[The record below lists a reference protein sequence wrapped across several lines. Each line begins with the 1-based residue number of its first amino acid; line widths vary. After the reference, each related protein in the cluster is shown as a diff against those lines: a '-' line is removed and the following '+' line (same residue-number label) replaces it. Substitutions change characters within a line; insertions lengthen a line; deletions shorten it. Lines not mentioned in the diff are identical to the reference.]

1 MASRY
6 LEWTQQPPTLTQCTS
21 ALTASRRMPYA
32 GSRQHAAATTYDMP
46 SAAAPSAIATWLAS
60 VPPAVWS
67 GLIGTSVGAFI
78 AATVSILGVQ
88 ASNKASLERLREQH
102 RQDKIEADAKR
113 THETEQKN
121 EDRKAAIRREIYG
134 QAVEDTHALLAAI
147 GAIADRPVADLPGDG
162 DALQAFLRSN
172 AKVWLVADPPAA
184 RLTRELA
191 SAMAELFLSALLA
204 AGPSRQ
210 AADGVRRIDV
220 RIANAES
227 DIRDAE
233 LDMRREVADRNDDR
247 MKAHAATIQ
256 WIQQSVDAMRSQ
268 RQAAV
273 VAALPE
279 RLRCFEATFDQL
291 SASQR
296 LLTKLVSA
304 LRKELHLDPDEA
316 EFERLLEGMKR
327 QAWDAIHRIYAQA
340 GGGAAAASPPAS
352 LA

>member
-1 MASRY
+1 
-6 LEWTQQPPTLTQCTS
+6 
-21 ALTASRRMPYA
+21 
-32 GSRQHAAATTYDMP
+32 MP
-46 SAAAPSAIATWLAS
+46 SADATSAIATWLAS
-60 VPPAVWS
+60 VPPVVWS

-78 AATVSILGVQ
+78 AATVSISGVR

-102 RQDKIEADAKR
+102 RQDKAEADAKR
-113 THETEQKN
+113 AHDAEQKN

-134 QAVEDTHALLAAI
+134 QAVEDVHALLAAI
-147 GAIADRPVADLPGDG
+147 GGLADRPIAESSRDG
-162 DALQAFLRSN
+162 DALQAFLKSN

-191 SAMAELFLSALLA
+191 SAMSELFFSALLA
-204 AGPSRQ
+204 AGTSRQ
-210 AADGVRRIDV
+210 AGDAIRRVDV

-247 MKAHAATIQ
+247 MKAHTATIQ
-256 WIQQSVDAMRSQ
+256 WIRQSVDAMRSE
-268 RQAAV
+268 RQAATM
-273 VAALPE
+273 AALPG

-291 SASQR
+291 SSAQR

-316 EFERLLEGMKR
+316 EFERLLEGMKH
-327 QAWDAIHRIYAQA
+327 QAWDSIHRIYAQA
-340 GGGAAAASPPAS
+340 GVPGGAPSPAS
-352 LA
+352 MA

>member
-1 MASRY
+1 M
-6 LEWTQQPPTLTQCTS
+6 PTN
-21 ALTASRRMPYA
+21 
-32 GSRQHAAATTYDMP
+32 
-46 SAAAPSAIATWLAS
+46 APSALAAWLAS

-78 AATVSILGVQ
+78 AASVSILGVR
-88 ASNKASLERLREQH
+88 ASNRASLERLREQH

-113 THETEQKN
+113 AHDAEQKN

-134 QAVEDTHALLAAI
+134 QAVEDVHALLAAI
-147 GAIADRPVADLPGDG
+147 GGLADRPVADGTRDS
-162 DALQAFLRSN
+162 DALQAFLKSN

-191 SAMAELFLSALLA
+191 SAMAEFFLAALLA
-204 AGPSRQ
+204 AAPSRQ
-210 AADGVRRIDV
+210 AADGVRRIDA

-233 LDMRREVADRNDDR
+233 LDMRKEVADRNDER

-256 WIQQSVDAMRSQ
+256 WIQQSAESMRAE

-273 VAALPE
+273 MAGLPE
-279 RLRCFEATFDQL
+279 RLGCFEATFDQL
-291 SASQR
+291 SGAQR

-327 QAWDAIHRIYAQA
+327 QAWDSIHRIYAQA
-340 GGGAAAASPPAS
+340 GIPGAAAAPAPG
-352 LA
+352 